1 MSVLDKKRKV
11 FGGVAAART
20 LTEGMPKLKLSSSF
34 PSVNNKGDSITF
46 LTDLIKSLIGYAALV
61 KAVVDILTHSIEEI
75 EVEIKKALKTELK
88 SIVSCGVDP
97 SLPAFIKTAGS
108 GIVIEVKK
116 VDFLDLLKTDPNS
129 VSGKLLYDDVTPV
142 LTDSTDFNTF
152 LYGVIQGDGTT
163 YTWKNILDIT
173 FVSLDGT
180 GVNPNNSLII
190 KANPSYNSKTL
201 NDLNN
206 NFVDSLK
213 LFNTTSLVNK
223 IIDTIFGSISFS
235 LKKTRKQLEAEGK
248 INAVVDKM
256 VNANTTETVDDTYF
270 TFDNDEISHIQS
282 QADDRKRGIIKLKT
296 SKNVNASVPE
306 STLTSFNSEMGTAV
320 TTQQKKDVL
329 TSNLDKMADE
339 NTKNSSNPVDKQS
352 IKLNFIQLIINTLI
366 KSIVGVILSPKVVMI
381 FLINFKIVYGPT
393 ATFTDAIDFI
403 KKNKQLINNIIKK
416 IAKMIIK
423 LLLAIALK
431 RIAELVGQAQ
441 LKKQIDKAK
450 NKVVQLLSLVGVPQ
464 EAIRIIKGL
473 G

>member
-1 MSVLDKKRKV
+1 MEL
-11 FGGVAAART
+11 T
-20 LTEGMPKLKLSSSF
+20 LA
-34 PSVNNKGDSITF
+34 
-46 LTDLIKSLIGYAALV
+46 YQ
-61 KAVVDILTHSIEEI
+61 H
-75 EVEIKKALKTELK
+75 
-88 SIVSCGVDP
+88 
-97 SLPAFIKTAGS
+97 
-108 GIVIEVKK
+108 
-116 VDFLDLLKTDPNS
+116 LLKTDPNS
-129 VSGKLLYDDVTPV
+129 VSGKLLYDDVTPI

-152 LYGVIQGDGTT
+152 LYGVIQDDGNMH
-163 YTWKNILDIT
+163 TWKNILDIT

-213 LFNTTSLVNK
+213 LFNTPHLVNK

-256 VNANTTETVDDTYF
+256 VNSNTTETVDDTYF

-282 QADDRKRGIIKLKT
+282 QADDRKRGIIKVKT
-296 SKNVNASVPE
+296 STPFDASVPQD
-306 STLTSFNSEMGTAV
+306 TLTEFNTEMGTAV

-329 TSNLDKMADE
+329 SKNLDKMANQ
-339 NTKNSSNPVDKQS
+339 NTNNSNNPADKQS

-366 KSIVGVILSPKVVMI
+366 KAIVGVILSPKVVMI
-381 FLINFKIVYGPT
+381 FLINFKIVYGPS
-393 ATFTDAIDFI
+393 ATFTDGVDFI

-416 IAKMIIK
+416 IVKMIIK

-441 LKKQIDKAK
+441 VKKQIDKAK

>member
-75 EVEIKKALKTELK
+75 EIEIKKALKTELK

-97 SLPAFIKTAGS
+97 SLPAFIKSTGT

-163 YTWKNILDIT
+163 YTWKNILDVT

-213 LFNTTSLVNK
+213 LFNTEHLVNK

-248 INAVVDKM
+248 INAVVDKI
-256 VNANTTETVDDTYF
+256 VTSETSETVDDTYF
-270 TFDNDEISHIQS
+270 TFDNDEISAIQS

-296 SKNVNASVPE
+296 SKTVNASVPE
-306 STLTSFNSEMGTAV
+306 DSLTAFNTEMGTAV
-320 TTQQKKDVL
+320 TVQQKKDVL

-339 NTKNSSNPVDKQS
+339 NAKNSSNPADKQS
-352 IKLNFIQLIINTLI
+352 IKLNFIQQIVNTLI
-366 KSIVGVILSPKVVMI
+366 KAIVGVILSPKVVMI

-393 ATFTDAIDFI
+393 ATFTDGVDFI
-403 KKNKQLINNIIKK
+403 KKNKQLIKNIIKK
-416 IAKMIIK
+416 ITTMIVK
-423 LLLAIALK
+423 LLIAIALK
-431 RIAELVGQAQ
+431 RITELVGQAQ
-441 LKKQIDKAK
+441 IKKQVDKAK